1 MHSYVAFVQTE
12 SKLIDVAVQMLFAGV
27 VIDTMQT
34 ALQDGPR
41 ESSI

>member
-1 MHSYVAFVQTE
+1 
-12 SKLIDVAVQMLFAGV
+12 MLFAGV